1 MSRICYAFAGRR
13 RLWESKTLACI
24 LLLIGVCGTSRD
36 ARAQRISV
44 LDFTATVP
52 KARKRVPKPFPPGM
66 KLGGVAAGILGEATL
81 IVSMVSLDREA
92 YSMGDEIVYTL
103 DVRNVSAEP
112 IKIPTRF
119 NLADLEPDDPSAD
132 FQYAPMEIWLGLRE
146 SEERNMGVLLLTLY
160 GSDDMPW
167 TQLEIKPGEWVE
179 IRSKAK
185 LEAADRTKQV
195 FHSAYGIH
203 SSVPLPQGE
212 VKASVGFWKG
222 DYLYFE
228 GRTQY
233 EYVGGGIHQ
242 MWSSPYNGR
251 FTIAPTP

>member
-1 MSRICYAFAGRR
+1 MSHTLSPCPIRH
-13 RLWESKTLACI
+13 WKSKILVCI
-24 LLLIGVCGTSRD
+24 LLLIGICGTSTG

-44 LDFTATVP
+44 LDFTASVP
-52 KARKRVPKPFPPGM
+52 KVRKRVPKPFPPG
-66 KLGGVAAGILGEATL
+66 KILGGVAGGISGEARL
-81 IVSMVSLDREA
+81 IVSLVALDRDS
-92 YSMGDEIVYTL
+92 YRLGDEMVYTL
-103 DVRNVSAEP
+103 DVRNVGKEP
-112 IKIPTRF
+112 MSIPTRF

-132 FQYAPMEIWLGLRE
+132 FKYAPMEISLKLRE
-146 SEERNMGVLLLTLY
+146 SDERYMSVLLLTLY

-179 IRSKAK
+179 IKGKTK
-185 LEAADRTKQV
+185 LEASDRTKQV
-195 FHSAYGIH
+195 FHSSYGTH

-222 DYLYFE
+222 DHLYFE

-233 EYVGGGIHQ
+233 EYVGGGIHES
-242 MWSSPYNGR
+242 WSTPYNGR